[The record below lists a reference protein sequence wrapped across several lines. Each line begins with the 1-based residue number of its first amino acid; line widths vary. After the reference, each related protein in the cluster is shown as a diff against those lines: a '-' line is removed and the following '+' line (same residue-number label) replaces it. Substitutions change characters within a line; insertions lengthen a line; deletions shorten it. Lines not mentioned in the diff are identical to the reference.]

1 MSRILYSV
9 IILLLAV
16 TFLTSCSGKNNVN
29 KDMTEVAGQVKPP
42 VEISIGKETELLLKD
57 LEENGDYVNSREY
70 PSLIRASI
78 VHDELNGNNL
88 VIDLRSPQKYTAGHI
103 RGAVIFQATLS
114 QVLSPLSMTKLYWY
128 VMTDSFPVM
137 PPLS

>member
-70 PSLIRASI
+70 PS
-78 VHDELNGNNL
+78 
-88 VIDLRSPQKYTAGHI
+88 K
-103 RGAVIFQATLS
+103 
-114 QVLSPLSMTKLYWY
+114 
-128 VMTDSFPVM
+128 
-137 PPLS
+137 